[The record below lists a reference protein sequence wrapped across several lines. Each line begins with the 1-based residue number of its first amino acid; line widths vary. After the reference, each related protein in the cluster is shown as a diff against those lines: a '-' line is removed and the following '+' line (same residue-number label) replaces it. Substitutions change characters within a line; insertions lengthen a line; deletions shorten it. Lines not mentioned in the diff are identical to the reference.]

1 MNTSSESAGKIQG
14 KECIELLRNPCKR
27 LIHMPPRKDKN
38 HLTQKECD
46 FCLAYIELGNAT
58 EAYRRIYSTNRSKP
72 SNASRAAYNK
82 IHTPKI
88 AAKIAELQ
96 SKAET
101 KAVARVSLT
110 REMVIRDLLE
120 VVEIAM
126 GRKLTKLKIYRK
138 AADKI
143 EDVEVSKFDMGSA
156 LRALELLGKVDTIG
170 LFVERS
176 KVDLLNRF
184 EAMSDDE
191 LEEFIS
197 SRLH

>member
-1 MNTSSESAGKIQG
+1 
-14 KECIELLRNPCKR
+14 
-27 LIHMPPRKDKN
+27 MPPRKDKSR
-38 HLTQKECD
+38 LTQKECD

-58 EAYRRIYSTNRSKP
+58 EAYRRIYSTNRSNP
-72 SNASRAAYNK
+72 TQASRAAYNK
-82 IHTPKI
+82 RHTPKI

-176 KVDLLNRF
+176 KVDMLNRF